1 MLFSRPTT
9 KAPIRHLLQR
19 RVPSGGFSCT
29 HISIFKQRCVIMAT
43 KRKAST
49 VVPEMLLSKKI
60 KIEQIAAG
68 AKEHNIV
75 NRKYY
80 PPEISQERCLQ
91 YNRDEIKRPI
101 QILQDALRETK
112 QSRDQIEVKGAV
124 VHWFKQDLR
133 TRDNTSLHLASE
145 KAKSKNVPLIALY
158 IISPQDYEA
167 HITSKARVD
176 FTLRTLQGL
185 KQDLAEL
192 DIPLY
197 VETVEKRKRV
207 PARILELCKEWGA
220 SHLFANMELEVD
232 ELRREALLVR
242 TGIAQGIAVD
252 VLHDTCVVEPGRLRA
267 GSGKQYSVY
276 TPWFRAFVAF
286 LHANPSHL
294 KLKPS
299 PTKNPVSV
307 RLTHQKLFEAPIPE
321 APASKAL
328 NDEEIQRYRG
338 LWPVGEQEAH
348 ERLAKFLT
356 KRIHKYKDM
365 RNLPA
370 EDGTSTLSV
379 HFSSGTLSA
388 RTAIAAAQ
396 KANSTMKLDAGN
408 PGIMTWISEVAWR
421 DFYKHVLVNWPFVCM
436 NKCFKPEYTSI
447 VWENNADHL
456 EAWKKGQ
463 TGYPLVDAGMRQAV
477 ATGYMHNRVRMVV
490 ASFLAKHLLLDW
502 RLGEQ
507 YFMELLIDGDFA
519 SNSGGWGFS
528 SSAGVDP
535 QPYFRIFN
543 PTLQS
548 EKFDAEGAYIKKWVP
563 ELKDVKGKAL
573 HEPYAKG
580 AGLIAKKNGYPQP
593 IVEHKFAR
601 ARALSRYKEG
611 LGKGV
616 VIEALETAA

>member
-1 MLFSRPTT
+1 MS
-9 KAPIRHLLQR
+9 
-19 RVPSGGFSCT
+19 
-29 HISIFKQRCVIMAT
+29 T
-43 KRKAST
+43 KRKVST
-49 VVPEMLLSKKI
+49 VIPEPLITKKI
-60 KIEQIAAG
+60 KIDQIATG
-68 AKEHNIV
+68 DKKYNIV

-91 YNRDEIKRPI
+91 YNRDEIRRPI

-112 QSRDQIEVKGAV
+112 QKRDRIEVGDTV

-133 TRDNTSLHLASE
+133 TKDNTSLHLASE
-145 KAKSKNVPLIALY
+145 KAKSKNVPLIGLY
-158 IISPQDYEA
+158 IISPQDFEA
-167 HITSKARVD
+167 HITSKVRVD
-176 FTLRTLQGL
+176 FTLRTLQTL
-185 KQDLAEL
+185 KEDLAKL

-197 VETVEKRKRV
+197 VETVEKRKGI
-207 PARILELCKEWGA
+207 PSRILQLVKEWRA
-220 SHLFANMELEVD
+220 SHLFTNMELEVD

-242 TGIAQGIAVD
+242 TGIEQGISID
-252 VLHDTCVVEPGRLRA
+252 VLHDTCVVEPGRLKA

-286 LHANPSHL
+286 LHANPGHL
-294 KLKPS
+294 KIRPAPS
-299 PTKNPVSV
+299 KNPASV
-307 RLTHQKLFEAPIPE
+307 RMTHQELFEPPIPE
-321 APASKAL
+321 APTNMAL
-328 NDEEIQRYRG
+328 NDEERQRYKG

-348 ERLAKFLT
+348 ERLTKFLT
-356 KRIHKYKDM
+356 SRIHKYKDM

-388 RTAIAAAQ
+388 RSAVAAAQ
-396 KANSTMKLDAGN
+396 MVNSTRKLDAGN
-408 PGIMTWISEVAWR
+408 SGIMTWISEVAWR
-421 DFYKHVLVNWPFVCM
+421 DFYKHVLANWPFVCM
-436 NKCFKPEYTSI
+436 NKCFKPEYTKI
-447 VWENNADHL
+447 VWENNDDHL
-456 EAWKKGQ
+456 EAWKRGR
-463 TGYPLVDAGMRQAV
+463 TGYPLVDAGMRQALE
-477 ATGYMHNRVRMVV
+477 TGYMHNRVRMVV

-548 EKFDAEGAYIKKWVP
+548 EKFDSEGTYIKKWVP
-563 ELKDVKGKAL
+563 ELKDVKGKAI

-580 AGLIAKKNGYPQP
+580 AGMIAKKNGYPQP

-601 ARALSRYKEG
+601 NRALSRYKEG
-611 LGKGV
+611 LGKEV
-616 VIEALETAA
+616 A